1 MAVTVRGSVVSNQAG
16 GTVTGNMSIVVP
28 SATVLGDYL
37 LLLLSCN
44 KDTVTPAAGWTLLQN
59 GSSASLAHQ
68 SILYG
73 RVATATDVGG
83 HTYTWNLSNTTA
95 APDVAVCWA
104 FGNVDTTKVVS
115 AKGAEDTT
123 SPATTPAVTTTVP
136 SLMVHLVA
144 DRLGSTPAVTWTYPG
159 SRTKTEGTNDGTTG
173 YTASGAPDTATLST
187 SGSQSG
193 INITGSA
200 SPSTSFAY
208 QVGLGSLTTVVPA
221 GDNSTNVIET
231 TAIVASTPA
240 ADVSGLTA
248 DTATAAVTITGA
260 DVSGLTTD
268 LAGVRIADSDAFS
281 GNESMHVLAGGATL
295 VFASDASNQ
304 AAETVGPMVIKDGDT
319 MSMPDGLQSA
329 ALGIQGIL
337 PPGPRIVRIGQ
348 STTTG

>member
-1 MAVTVRGSVVSNQAG
+1 MSVTVRGSVVSNQAG
-16 GTVTGNMSIVVP
+16 GAISGNMSITVP
-28 SATVLGDYL
+28 TATVLGDYL
-37 LLLLSCN
+37 LLILSCN

-83 HTYTWNLSNTTA
+83 HTYTWNLSNSTA

-144 DRLGSTPAVTWTYPG
+144 DRFGSTPSITWTYPG
-159 SRTKTEGTNDGTTG
+159 GRTKTEGTNDGTTG
-173 YTASGAPDTATLST
+173 YTASGAPNTATT
-187 SGSQSG
+187 VATGSQAG

-208 QVGLGSLTTVVPA
+208 QVGLGDGL
-221 GDNSTNVIET
+221 
-231 TAIVASTPA
+231 VAVPA
-240 ADVSGLTA
+240 ADGSTNIVENAAVSANVPATEIAGSIDTAFASANVTPTGETGNGLDVATIRLVVADSGAGDEALHVVSGGS
-248 DTATAAVTITGA
+248 TI
-260 DVSGLTTD
+260 
-268 LAGVRIADSDAFS
+268 
-281 GNESMHVLAGGATL
+281 
-295 VFASDASNQ
+295 VFASDQ
-304 AAETVGPMVIKDGDT
+304 AGSAEGVAPLVIRDGDT
-319 MSMPDGLQSA
+319 GGSQDSLQT
-329 ALGIQGIL
+329 ALTGIQGPY
-337 PPGPRIVRIGQ
+337 PPGPRVIYVLPS
-348 STTTG
+348 STG

>member
-231 TAIVASTPA
+231 TAIIANAPGADASSLT
-240 ADVSGLTA
+240 ADTAFATANFTVGDASGLTA
-248 DTATAAVTITGA
+248 DVASVRVPVTDAIGSTEATRVT
-260 DVSGLTTD
+260 SGGT
-268 LAGVRIADSDAFS
+268 VIA
-281 GNESMHVLAGGATL
+281 
-295 VFASDASNQ
+295 FASDGATGTDLVNNVVVS
-304 AAETVGPMVIKDGDT
+304 GDT
-319 MSMPDGLQSA
+319 DTGGSLDNLQTSIV
-329 ALGIQGIL
+329 GIQGPYPIGPRVIYIL
-337 PPGPRIVRIGQ
+337 PS
-348 STTTG
+348 STG